1 MFKDVQESPESFFFF
16 FKCRFQ
22 DLRDSRMLL
31 IITPE
36 EKASLC
42 VNIPLP
48 LSVWACPIP
57 HCKHCEGGDCF
68 HLFSVSSAQ
77 HNMLLKEECL
87 KHPLY
92 VTKMKPGALSSK
104 FLSTTMD
111 CIRLN
116 LVMDKAGSVLVG
128 SEARLGRVL
137 LLLPA
142 QGEEQKKECIAMIS
156 SSYRKKRV

>member
-1 MFKDVQESPESFFFF
+1 MVKISKAAQSQCSRMYKNHLRAFFFF
-16 FKCRFQ
+16 FKYRFQ

-68 HLFSVSSAQ
+68 HLLFVSSAQ
-77 HNMLLKEECL
+77 HNMLLKEEWL

-104 FLSTTMD
+104 ILSTAMY

-116 LVMDKAGSVLVG
+116 LGDGQSRLSPSGIGS
-128 SEARLGRVL
+128 
-137 LLLPA
+137 
-142 QGEEQKKECIAMIS
+142 QTW
-156 SSYRKKRV
+156 